1 MNILAA
7 VKEILSPLA
16 NLASE
21 FITDKDKR
29 IEFQTRIYMAINDLS
44 RALLDAQSKIIV
56 AEAQGE
62 SWLQRN
68 WRPVT
73 MLSFVSLIVARWL
86 GFVAPGIDKELEL
99 ELMRLVQ
106 IGLGG
111 YVVGRSVEKTAPHL
125 KGIFTKDNNG

>member
-1 MNILAA
+1 MNLLSV
-7 VKEILSPLA
+7 VKEALSPLA
-16 NLASE
+16 ELAGE
-21 FITDKDKR
+21 FIVDKDKR

-44 RALLDAQSKIIV
+44 RALLDAQSKIIT

-68 WRPVT
+68 WRPMT
-73 MLSFVSLIVARWL
+73 MLTFVGLIVARWL
-86 GFVAPGIDKELEL
+86 GFVAPGVTEAVEL
-99 ELMRLVQ
+99 ELMTLVQ

-125 KGIFTKDNNG
+125 KGLFQKEDK